1 MKRTYLYSIVLIL
14 VYLPCFAVEPIY
26 IGLSAPIT
34 GKYAMYGIFFQKAI
48 DIAIV
53 EINETGGINGRLV
66 KIITKDSEGVP
77 KIAKRVARKFT
88 KDKRIL
94 AVIGDFSS
102 SCSMAAA
109 PVYQRGKMVQLSP
122 TSSHPSFAPGSPY
135 SFGINAPQQV
145 VGDNMAK
152 NAVNRLNKKKLAI
165 LHVNSDWGLVAQ
177 KYFVVGAKKLG
188 ATITTVETYLEGTT
202 NFIPI
207 LKKIQSLNPELLYLG
222 VMVKDSVQI
231 CKQIQKIGW
240 TITLM
245 GAGPNNTPQL
255 IEEGGRAVE
264 NLYVNTAFFPGDPSP
279 KVQQFV
285 KFYKKLYNEI
295 PIHFS
300 ALAYDSMSLLAL
312 AIKKAGTDRQKIR
325 DELAEINDFNGL
337 TGNLFFTAEGQ
348 VKVKAHLLLQVK
360 NGEFVLSETG
370 ETD

>member
-1 MKRTYLYSIVLIL
+1 MKRTYVCSILLIL
-14 VYLPCFAVEPIY
+14 ISMPCFAVEPIY
-26 IGLSAPIT
+26 LGLSAPMT
-34 GKYAMYGIFFQKAI
+34 GKYATYGIFFQKAI

-53 EINETGGINGRLV
+53 EINEAGGINGRFV
-66 KIITKDSEGVP
+66 KIITKDSEGTP
-77 KIAKRVARKFT
+77 KIAKRVARKFV
-88 KDKRIL
+88 KDKRIV

-109 PVYQRGKMVQLSP
+109 PSYQRGKMVQLSP

-177 KYFVVGAKKLG
+177 KSFVVGAKKLG
-188 ATITTVETYLEGTT
+188 ANITSVETYLEGAT

-231 CKQIQKIGW
+231 CKQIQEIGW
-240 TITLM
+240 NITLM
-245 GAGPNNTPQL
+245 GAGPNNTPML
-255 IEEGGRAVE
+255 IEQGGKAVE
-264 NLYVNTAFFPGDPSP
+264 NLYVNTAFFPGDPRP
-279 KVQQFV
+279 KIQQFV
-285 KFYKKLYNEI
+285 KTYKELYNEI
-295 PIHFS
+295 PIHFP
-300 ALAYDSMSLLAL
+300 ALAYDSMNLLAI
-312 AIKKAGTDRQKIR
+312 AIKRAGTDRQKIR
-325 DELAEINDFNGL
+325 DELAKIKDFNGL

-348 VKVKAHLLLQVK
+348 VEVKDHLLLQIK
-360 NGEFVLSETG
+360 NGNFVLHYASE
-370 ETD
+370 